1 MIYHG
6 LSKNEVTELQKKYGK
21 NILPIKNSFSRPLI
35 FFSQFKSPLVYILI
49 IVAII
54 SLLFGEFFDAS
65 LVAIVIFINA
75 LMGYYQELSSQK
87 TLISLRNIL
96 QPTAL
101 VIRNGSRHEIN
112 IQELVPGD
120 IVALNA
126 GDKIPGDGILLD
138 GISLLVD
145 ESILT
150 GESKAVEISSD
161 DKNNPSLLR
170 MGTTV
175 LSGKGIMKIEKIG
188 IQTEMGKIGKSLSE
202 IIDEKTPLQK
212 KLEVFSNQLAKI
224 IIVVCS
230 VIFLSE
236 LFHHLNLWEA
246 LRLSLIL
253 SVAAIPEGLPIAV
266 TVILA
271 MGMKKILKKQ
281 GLVKKLLSI
290 ETLGS
295 TSVIC
300 TDKTGTLTEG
310 KMKVVKTSFEDEI
323 KAQLPMILANEQRDS
338 LEIALWDFVKKNG
351 LLNPHKILESTPKIY
366 EEPFDSIKKY
376 SLTITKSGGKETSY
390 IIGAAEIVLSFCDI
404 SKNEKQKFLKEIE
417 TSANSGLKV
426 LGMAYKEIGNL
437 KKTEKFI
444 WLGLCGIE
452 DPLRPGVKETI
463 EKALSAGINIKIV
476 TGDYRKT
483 AEEIA
488 RQLGFDVNSK
498 NSVEGV
504 EIESMSDSDLSEKI
518 NQIVIFSRITPQQKL
533 RIVEILQRKGEIVAM
548 TGDGVNDA
556 PALKKANI
564 GVVIGTGTEVAKE
577 AGDLILLDGNFDTI
591 VSAIEEGRRI
601 FSNIKKVVVYVLS
614 NSFVEIFLIF
624 GTTLLNLPIPLTI
637 VQILWIHL
645 ICDGP
650 PDIALGFEPKEIDLM
665 KQLPKTIR
673 NEKIL
678 PSKMKLLIFG
688 VSFLIGGLSLFIFN
702 YFAISLDNLTLGR
715 TLVFAIAATVS
726 LIYIFSFKNL
736 KKPIIKTEN
745 FFENKVLFFS
755 VLYGFILI
763 FAAIYVPFLNQ
774 ILGTVPLNLFHWLI
788 VFSVGIF
795 ATLIVE
801 ISKIFKN

>member
-6 LSKNEVTELQKKYGK
+6 LSKNEAVELQKKYGK
-21 NILPIKNSFSRPLI
+21 NILPIKDNFSRPLI

-65 LVAIVIFINA
+65 LVAVVIFINS

-120 IVALNA
+120 IIALNA

-150 GESKAVEISSD
+150 GESKAIEISSD
-161 DKNNPSLLR
+161 DKNHPGLLR

-188 IQTEMGKIGKSLSE
+188 VETEMGKIGKSLSE

-230 VIFLSE
+230 IIFLAE
-236 LFHHLNLWEA
+236 IYHHLNLWEA
-246 LRLSLIL
+246 LRLALIL

-271 MGMKKILKKQ
+271 IGMKKILKKQ

-310 KMKVVKTSFEDEI
+310 KMKVVKTNFEDEI
-323 KAQLPMILANEQRDS
+323 KAQLSMILANEQRDS
-338 LEIALWDFVKKNG
+338 LEIALWDFVQKKG
-351 LLNPHKILESTPKIY
+351 QLNPNKILESTPKIY

-376 SLTITKSGGKETSY
+376 SLTITKSGGKETAY
-390 IIGAAEIVLSFCDI
+390 IIGAAEIVLSFCDL
-404 SKNEKQKFLKEIE
+404 SKNEKQKILKEIE
-417 TSANSGLKV
+417 TSANLGLKV

-452 DPLRPGVKETI
+452 DPLRSGVKETI
-463 EKALSAGINIKIV
+463 KKALSAGINIKIV

-498 NSVEGV
+498 NSIEGV
-504 EIESMSDSDLSEKI
+504 EIESMSDANLSEKI
-518 NQIVIFSRITPQQKL
+518 NQIIVFSRITPQQKL

-591 VSAIEEGRRI
+591 VSAVEEGRRI

-624 GTTLLNLPIPLTI
+624 GTTLLNIPIPLTI

-650 PDIALGFEPKEIDLM
+650 PDIALGFEPKETDLM
-665 KQLPKTIR
+665 KQKPKTIR

-678 PSKMKLLIFG
+678 SPKMKLLIFG
-688 VSFLIGGLSLFIFN
+688 ISFLIGGLSLFIFN
-702 YFAISLDNLTLGR
+702 YFAISSGNLILGR

-801 ISKIFKN
+801 ISKIF

>member
-1 MIYHG
+1 
-6 LSKNEVTELQKKYGK
+6 
-21 NILPIKNSFSRPLI
+21 
-35 FFSQFKSPLVYILI
+35 
-49 IVAII
+49 
-54 SLLFGEFFDAS
+54 
-65 LVAIVIFINA
+65 
-75 LMGYYQELSSQK
+75 
-87 TLISLRNIL
+87 
-96 QPTAL
+96 
-101 VIRNGSRHEIN
+101 
-112 IQELVPGD
+112 
-120 IVALNA
+120 
-126 GDKIPGDGILLD
+126 
-138 GISLLVD
+138 
-145 ESILT
+145 
-150 GESKAVEISSD
+150 
-161 DKNNPSLLR
+161 
-170 MGTTV
+170 
-175 LSGKGIMKIEKIG
+175 
-188 IQTEMGKIGKSLSE
+188 
-202 IIDEKTPLQK
+202 
-212 KLEVFSNQLAKI
+212 
-224 IIVVCS
+224 
-230 VIFLSE
+230 
-236 LFHHLNLWEA
+236 
-246 LRLSLIL
+246 
-253 SVAAIPEGLPIAV
+253 
-266 TVILA
+266 
-271 MGMKKILKKQ
+271 
-281 GLVKKLLSI
+281 
-290 ETLGS
+290 
-295 TSVIC
+295 
-300 TDKTGTLTEG
+300 
-310 KMKVVKTSFEDEI
+310 
-323 KAQLPMILANEQRDS
+323 
-338 LEIALWDFVKKNG
+338 
-351 LLNPHKILESTPKIY
+351 
-366 EEPFDSIKKY
+366 
-376 SLTITKSGGKETSY
+376 
-390 IIGAAEIVLSFCDI
+390 LSFCDI

-601 FSNIKKVVVYVLS
+601 FSNIKKVVGYVLS